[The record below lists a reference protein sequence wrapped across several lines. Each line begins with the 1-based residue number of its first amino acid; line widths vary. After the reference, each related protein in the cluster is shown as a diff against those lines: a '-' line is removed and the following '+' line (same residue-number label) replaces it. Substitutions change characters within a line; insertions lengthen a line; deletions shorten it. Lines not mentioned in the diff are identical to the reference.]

1 MQDGAEDPRSLET
14 TFTNAPDLELLAKA
28 HDTEAVLALLM
39 GHGCDVVILD
49 LECIEATEMV
59 LRLIRTVDRTVHLV
73 VLMASPS
80 TSVAVQLFRCGA
92 NACFAK
98 DTPPLQILTCVRAMK
113 TGLTIMSSET
123 AAHLLAKLG
132 AAVDLTDSGPSCD
145 QQPSVN
151 SQKACASAAVALL
164 SPRELEVLGLIVAG
178 ASNQEIADRLIISLS
193 TAKAHVRNIL
203 GKLAVAD
210 RTQAAVAAM
219 RLGLVEVR
227 D

>member
-1 MQDGAEDPRSLET
+1 MQDGAEDPRNLESI
-14 TFTNAPDLELLAKA
+14 FTRATDLQLLAKA
-28 HDTEAVLALLM
+28 HDTEAVLSLLM
-39 GHGCDVVILD
+39 AKSCDVVVLD
-49 LECIEATEMV
+49 LECGVTTETV

-73 VLMASPS
+73 VLQSSPC
-80 TSVAVQLFRCGA
+80 TATAVKLFKSGA

-132 AAVDLTDSGPSCD
+132 AALDLKNDVLSSVQQGPS
-145 QQPSVN
+145 N
-151 SQKACASAAVALL
+151 STKAAASGSAAFL
-164 SPRELEVLGLIVAG
+164 SPRELEVLRLIVAG
-178 ASNQEIADRLIISLS
+178 ASNQEIADRLVISLS

-203 GKLAVAD
+203 TKLAVAD